1 MKTMIQIVLV
11 ALIVGGASAGGSF
24 YWHLKQA
31 KSEPAATEP
40 EKTDE
45 KDHPG
50 SETASNT
57 DAHDDADHHADASP
71 DSLPDDVATSHPSKK
86 ETSTARA
93 DIPADYLDLEPPSF
107 GPPAGVRPPWDRDG
121 DEAGI
126 LISDLRA
133 RAAVTSKQERRMAQR
148 EEAMNLIVEDLRI
161 EQANAARLRKQL
173 AIETNRTIRAAQEAH
188 REVYAERAA
197 MYRAAESER
206 AKMREEQIAE
216 RKSVELQI
224 QKLQKDKDDAESA
237 AENAMKVAKE
247 EQDELRRQLEDAK
260 KPAELRDRSG
270 SPEEAPNLK
279 KLITVMDSMPVENS
293 AELLKDFVDKG
304 RTEAVVVVLDGMQP
318 KKTAK
323 VLSLIKETEPSLAS
337 DLLDKLKKLK
347 GGKR

>member
-11 ALIVGGASAGGSF
+11 ALVIGGASAGGSF
-24 YWHLKQA
+24 YWHLQLA
-31 KSEPAATEP
+31 KSEPKTSETAA
-40 EKTDE
+40 TDE
-45 KDHPG
+45 KVHAESGDNEHG
-50 SETASNT
+50 
-57 DAHDDADHHADASP
+57 DDGEQ
-71 DSLPDDVATSHPSKK
+71 LATSGLDPAADD
-86 ETSTARA
+86 TAPTHTVSNERTTPRP
-93 DIPADYLDLEPPSF
+93 DIPAEYLDLEPPSF

-121 DEAGI
+121 DEAGE
-126 LISDLRA
+126 LISNLRA
-133 RAAVTSKQERRMAQR
+133 RAAITSKQERRMAQR

-161 EQANAARLRKQL
+161 EQATAARLRKRL

-188 REVYAERAA
+188 REISSERAA
-197 MYRAAESER
+197 MYRAAEAER
-206 AKMREEQIAE
+206 AKMREDQTAE
-216 RKSVELQI
+216 RKMVELQI
-224 QKLQKDKDDAESA
+224 QRIQKDKEDAEAA
-237 AENAMKVAKE
+237 AEIAMKVAKE
-247 EQDELRRQLEDAK
+247 EQDELRRQVEEARK
-260 KPAELRDRSG
+260 SAVPQDRSG

-293 AELLKDFVDKG
+293 AELLKDFVEKG